1 MIQCFVKKEYEAP
14 FGLTQMPRLFSVS
27 RTDEKASAHPRVMH
41 AHDDLVE
48 IVLVRGGESRYFVGC
63 RSVDDGKTTRRNCD
77 VGCISCRLCEKAC
90 DSDAISVDDF
100 VAHIDYS
107 KCTGCGK
114 CSDKCPRKIIKSS
127 DIMSGR
133 A

>member
-48 IVLVRGGESRYFVGC
+48 IVLVRGGESRYFVGGTPYEA
-63 RSVDDGKTTRRNCD
+63 RRGDLFIFNSRVVHDEPSGPDRPVARTARKYADRGGFVSGVPPDRAADRAAGASVRRA
-77 VGCISCRLCEKAC
+77 L
-90 DSDAISVDDF
+90 
-100 VAHIDYS
+100 
-107 KCTGCGK
+107 
-114 CSDKCPRKIIKSS
+114 
-127 DIMSGR
+127 
-133 A
+133 

>member
-48 IVLVRGGESRYFVGC
+48 IVLVRGGESRYFAV
-63 RSVDDGKTTRRNCD
+63 SYTHLTLPTILLV
-77 VGCISCRLCEKAC
+77 
-90 DSDAISVDDF
+90 
-100 VAHIDYS
+100 
-107 KCTGCGK
+107 
-114 CSDKCPRKIIKSS
+114 
-127 DIMSGR
+127 
-133 A
+133 

>member
-48 IVLVRGGESRYFVGC
+48 IVLVRGGESRYFVGGTPDTNPP
-63 RSVDDGKTTRRNCD
+63 RSAYFRAVRAQPVRQAPDSRLPPADPVRTAHRARR
-77 VGCISCRLCEKAC
+77 GC
-90 DSDAISVDDF
+90 
-100 VAHIDYS
+100 
-107 KCTGCGK
+107 
-114 CSDKCPRKIIKSS
+114 
-127 DIMSGR
+127 
-133 A
+133 

>member
-48 IVLVRGGESRYFVGC
+48 IVLVRGGESRYFVGGTPYEHAAAIC
-63 RSVDDGKTTRRNCD
+63 LSSTAASCTMSRRTD
-77 VGCISCRLCEKAC
+77 RP
-90 DSDAISVDDF
+90 
-100 VAHIDYS
+100 VA
-107 KCTGCGK
+107 T
-114 CSDKCPRKIIKSS
+114 SS
-127 DIMSGR
+127 LALGGLAVPGLREIR
-133 A
+133 

>member
-48 IVLVRGGESRYFVGC
+48 IVLVRGGESRYFVG
-63 RSVDDGKTTRRNCD
+63 GTPYEARR
-77 VGCISCRLCEKAC
+77 GSSSTAASCTMSRPDRIVRWQPQVWRLA
-90 DSDAISVDDF
+90 DWL
-100 VAHIDYS
+100 
-107 KCTGCGK
+107 
-114 CSDKCPRKIIKSS
+114 CPDCVKI
-127 DIMSGR
+127 R
-133 A
+133 

>member
-48 IVLVRGGESRYFVGC
+48 IVLVRGGETCSSSIAVWFMMSRPDRIV
-63 RSVDDGKTTRRNCD
+63 RWQPRVW
-77 VGCISCRLCEKAC
+77 RLA
-90 DSDAISVDDF
+90 DWL
-100 VAHIDYS
+100 
-107 KCTGCGK
+107 
-114 CSDKCPRKIIKSS
+114 CPDCAKI
-127 DIMSGR
+127 R
-133 A
+133 

>member
-48 IVLVRGGESRYFVGC
+48 IVLVRGGGVVGGILSRFVHLQ
-63 RSVDDGKTTRRNCD
+63 RNMKRHSV
-77 VGCISCRLCEKAC
+77 
-90 DSDAISVDDF
+90 
-100 VAHIDYS
+100 
-107 KCTGCGK
+107 
-114 CSDKCPRKIIKSS
+114 
-127 DIMSGR
+127 
-133 A
+133 

>member
-48 IVLVRGGESRYFVGC
+48 IVLVRGGESRYFVGGTPYEARRGDLFIFNSRVVHDEPSGPDRPDHQAQC
-63 RSVDDGKTTRRNCD
+63 GCCGNYHVGRSAGLPARPPYPAGPVP
-77 VGCISCRLCEKAC
+77 VGE
-90 DSDAISVDDF
+90 
-100 VAHIDYS
+100 
-107 KCTGCGK
+107 
-114 CSDKCPRKIIKSS
+114 
-127 DIMSGR
+127 
-133 A
+133 

>member
-48 IVLVRGGESRYFVGC
+48 IVLVRGSSSTAASCTMSRPDRIGRWQPRVW
-63 RSVDDGKTTRRNCD
+63 
-77 VGCISCRLCEKAC
+77 RLA
-90 DSDAISVDDF
+90 DWL
-100 VAHIDYS
+100 
-107 KCTGCGK
+107 
-114 CSDKCPRKIIKSS
+114 CPDCVKI
-127 DIMSGR
+127 R
-133 A
+133 

>member
-48 IVLVRGGESRYFVGC
+48 IVLVRGGESRYFVGGTPYEA
-63 RSVDDGKTTRRNCD
+63 RRGDLFIFNSRVVHDEPSGPDRPVATSSPVSYTHLQKTN
-77 VGCISCRLCEKAC
+77 
-90 DSDAISVDDF
+90 DSND
-100 VAHIDYS
+100 
-107 KCTGCGK
+107 C
-114 CSDKCPRKIIKSS
+114 
-127 DIMSGR
+127 
-133 A
+133 

>member
-48 IVLVRGGESRYFVGC
+48 IVLVPIIFF
-63 RSVDDGKTTRRNCD
+63 
-77 VGCISCRLCEKAC
+77 A
-90 DSDAISVDDF
+90 
-100 VAHIDYS
+100 YS
-107 KCTGCGK
+107 
-114 CSDKCPRKIIKSS
+114 
-127 DIMSGR
+127 
-133 A
+133 AAAFLL